1 MAAAGLAAEGA
12 MRVVVPVVRTEEDL
26 SAVLAS
32 KDLPAEDL
40 KATEEKQDN
49 IVKGVVYNRGSN

>member
-1 MAAAGLAAEGA
+1 